1 MATGDWERVGG
12 EREKNQRK
20 VWWAERE
27 THEEVHSPPFLSPLH
42 FHITLSSSLYHP
54 SVLLPQRSLLLSS
67 FSSFFFCKLQTSA
80 ASTAPPFFHSSGKAF
95 NPLSRTSVCITTVC
109 FCRRLTVIYPL
120 LHFFFLYIK
129 NTLKN
134 MLLLQKKWMNSLI
147 FDCIPIRFWSQ
158 CTAKIITLTHS
169 NIDWSITFNTS
180 SPRSRVRI
188 TWVYYNWSNWILNS
202 YISNSKSQNFT

>member
-120 LHFFFLYIK
+120 LHFFFIYKEYIEK
-129 NTLKN
+129 HVAVTEE
-134 MLLLQKKWMNSLI
+134 MDELLDLWLHPNSLLVTMYCQ
-147 FDCIPIRFWSQ
+147 DYH
-158 CTAKIITLTHS
+158 AHTLQYRLVD
-169 NIDWSITFNTS
+169 N
-180 SPRSRVRI
+180 V
-188 TWVYYNWSNWILNS
+188 
-202 YISNSKSQNFT
+202 